1 MQSHRLRMKGFQI
14 YSPIL
19 VTAGLAIRALPLH
32 RPHIL
37 IACMP
42 KSGSTFLANLV
53 ASYASIRRVKLL
65 PDYGDREQELCEL
78 RLLMSHGRSY
88 VAQQHLRNSEWTQEL
103 IRRYSLT
110 PVVLC
115 RNLADCVLSIR
126 DHIRKER
133 NFGSIVAVNDH
144 VMSLDDESLD
154 RLIIQVAMPWYLGF
168 FEGWHKSDALILAY
182 EDVVSAPARILRT
195 VLVNAGVKV
204 EDSEL
209 EAAVHSVVGKQNRL
223 NVGTSGRGRSLSD
236 DNKARL
242 RELVALF
249 PSATNSEYIA
259 NI

>member
-1 MQSHRLRMKGFQI
+1 MHSQRLRMKGFQF
-14 YSPIL
+14 YSPVL
-19 VTAGLAIRALPLH
+19 ATAGMAIRALPLR

-53 ASYASIRRVKLL
+53 ASYDSIKRVKLL

-103 IRRYSLT
+103 IRRYSLS
-110 PVVLC
+110 PVVLN
-115 RNLADCVLSIR
+115 RNLSDCVVSIR

-133 NFGSIVAVNDH
+133 NFGSIIAVNDH
-144 VMSLDDESLD
+144 VISLDDEALD

-168 FEGWHKSDALILAY
+168 FEGWIRSDALILTY
-182 EDVVSAPARILRT
+182 DDVVSAPARVLRT
-195 VLVNAGVKV
+195 VLLNAGVKV
-204 EDSEL
+204 EDSAL

-223 NVGTSGRGRSLSD
+223 NVGASGRGKSLSD
-236 DNKARL
+236 INKARL
-242 RELVALF
+242 GELIALF
-249 PSATNSEYIA
+249 PHAAKSEYIA
-259 NI
+259 SM